1 MRDPLLHLTFFVN
14 STPVELGIPPDRPLS
29 HVLRYDLGLTG
40 TKIGCDE
47 GRCGSCTVLVNG
59 KAVRSCV
66 FPARRVQD
74 AKVLTIEGL
83 ALEGQLHPLQQAFI
97 NHGAVQCGF
106 CTPGLLMAAKALLDR
121 IPQPTEEQI
130 RRALRNNLCRCTG
143 YNSIIA
149 AIKSVSQGSGV
160 VGSELRPLQPNGRA
174 QPRPY
179 AIRNTEYAVVGH
191 PHPPAGT
198 VIKVTGAARYADDYS
213 FPGLLFGA
221 TLRAGVPH
229 ACIRRINASQARA
242 LPGVHAVLTHADVPG
257 ARNHGLFV
265 EDWPVLCYDKVRYV
279 GDAVAIVAAETP
291 EIAQQALQR
300 IDVEYEPLP
309 VVANGVAARHP
320 GAPLVHVEWPTG
332 NLLKHIQVRRGD
344 VETGFAQAD
353 LVVERTYHTPIVD
366 HLFMEPECATG
377 RPTEEGRIEVYVGS
391 QIPYADRR
399 QIAAS
404 LDLPEEQ
411 VRVVGTLIGGAFGGK
426 EDIMGQIHAA
436 LLAQATGRPVK
447 ILYSRHE
454 SLIAHP
460 KRHATVIHIKLGARR
475 DGRLTAFEAE
485 LIGDTGAYA
494 SLGEK
499 VMTRATTHASGPY
512 DVPNVRVDCYAMYT
526 NNPPA
531 GAFRGFGVTQ
541 SCFAVE
547 SALDE
552 VAHNLAMDPFE
563 LRRVNALRVGSTTC
577 TGQVLR
583 ESVGLLQCLELV
595 GGQVAA
601 ERPGLLKSDSP
612 TRKRA
617 WGLALAYKNTG
628 LGGGAPDRAEAE
640 VEIYPDGH
648 VQVRTSSA
656 EMGQG
661 LPGVLAAIAAEE
673 LGLPFEQAYVLLS
686 DTDLTPDGGPTTASR
701 QTFVSGNAVRHAA
714 RHLRELLAAV
724 VSERLD
730 VDPETLAF
738 HDGRIQTEDRIVTIG
753 QAADWA
759 RAEGREPRLSYEYW
773 APETQPLGQEGEM
786 HVGFGF
792 AAHAALVEVD
802 TKTGKAQVLKV
813 VAAHDVGR
821 AINPLALQGQ
831 VEGGIV
837 MGMGQVLS
845 EAFVMEEGIPY
856 TDRLARYQIPTA
868 LDAPEI
874 ISFIVEEVLSTG
886 PYGAKGMGELSS
898 IPIIPAITNAIYNAV
913 GVRVTRLPVDAT
925 ALVEAIETG
934 QAEI

>member
-1 MRDPLLHLTFFVN
+1 MHLRFFVN
-14 STPVELGIPPDRPLS
+14 NTPVELDIPPDRPLS
-29 HVLRYDLGLTG
+29 YVLRYDLGLTG
-40 TKIGCDE
+40 TKISCDE

-66 FPARRVQD
+66 YPVRRVQD
-74 AKVLTIEGL
+74 TKVLTIEGL
-83 ALEGQLHPLQQAFI
+83 ALDDQLHPLQQAFI
-97 NHGAVQCGF
+97 QHGAVQCGF

-121 IPQPTEEQI
+121 IPQPTEGQI
-130 RRALRNNLCRCTG
+130 RRGLRNNLCRCTG

-149 AIKSVSQGSGV
+149 AIKSAVQGSETPDSNSQYPV
-160 VGSELRPLQPNGRA
+160 SDLQYTSIGH
-174 QPRPY
+174 PRPPTDGV
-179 AIRNTEYAVVGH
+179 A
-191 PHPPAGT
+191 
-198 VIKVTGAARYADDYS
+198 KVTGAARYADDYS
-213 FPGLLFGA
+213 FPDILFGA
-221 TLRAGVPH
+221 TLRAGTPH
-229 ACIRRINASQARA
+229 ARIRRIDVGQARA
-242 LPGVHAVLTHADVPG
+242 LPGVCAVLTHADVPG

-265 EDWPVLCYDKVRYV
+265 QDWPVLCYDKVRYA
-279 GDAVAIVAAETP
+279 GDAVAIVAAETS
-291 EIAQQALQR
+291 EIAQQALKR

-309 VVANGVAARHP
+309 VVADGVAARQAD
-320 GAPLVHVEWPTG
+320 APLVHEEWPTS

-353 LVVERTYHTPIVD
+353 LIVERVYHTPIVD
-366 HLFMEPECATG
+366 HLFMEPECAIG
-377 RPTEEGRIEVYVGS
+377 RPTEKGRIEVYVGS

-404 LDLPEEQ
+404 LGLPEEH

-436 LLAQATGRPVK
+436 LLARATGRPVK
-447 ILYSRHE
+447 ILYSRRE
-454 SLIAHP
+454 SIIAHP
-460 KRHATVIHIKLGARR
+460 KRHATVIRVKAGARR

-512 DVPNVRVDCYAMYT
+512 DVPHVRVDCYAMYT

-547 SALDE
+547 STLDE
-552 VAHNLAMDPFE
+552 LAHRLEIDPFE

-583 ESVGLLQCLELV
+583 ESVGLLRCLKLV
-595 GGQVAA
+595 RDRVSAKNPDLTESGV
-601 ERPGLLKSDSP
+601 P
-612 TRKRA
+612 TKKRA

-628 LGGGAPDRAEAE
+628 LGGGAPDKAAAE

-661 LPGVLAAIAAEE
+661 LPAVLAAITAEE
-673 LGLPFEQAYVLLS
+673 LGLPFHRVQVLLS

-701 QTFVSGNAVRHAA
+701 QTYVSGNAARHAA
-714 RHLRELLAAV
+714 GNLRALLAAV

-730 VDPETLAF
+730 VDPETLTF
-738 HDGRIQTEDRIVTIG
+738 RDGTIKTGDDRIVAIE
-753 QAADWA
+753 QAAEWA
-759 RAEGREPRLSYEYW
+759 RAEGREPCLSYEYW
-773 APETQPLGQEGEM
+773 APETQPLGQDGDM

-792 AAHAALVEVD
+792 AVQAALVEVD
-802 TKTGKAQVLKV
+802 TRTGKVRVLKV

-845 EAFVMEEGIPY
+845 EAFVVENGVPY

-874 ISFIVEEVLSTG
+874 ISYIVEDELSTG
-886 PYGAKGMGELSS
+886 PYGAKGVGELSS

-913 GVRVTRLPVDAT
+913 GVRITRLPVDRT
-925 ALVEAIETG
+925 ALVEAIEKG
-934 QAEI
+934 QSASATA